1 MTLRAVCLVCGD
13 PMEARRSTRRYCST
27 RCRLAHFRNPGLS
40 VSAPGLWDGQL
51 SVETTAASPT
61 PLSGATSAL
70 SAAPAPSE
78 SAPAPIREAPR
89 LPLPIEV
96 RHVPGEW
103 LSNGYPS
110 GIGGRTTY
118 HVGGRSFDTPREA
131 LDFAGR

>member
-1 MTLRAVCLVCGD
+1 MSRPSACLVCGGLLPASIGRGRPWLTCSD
-13 PMEARRSTRRYCST
+13 VCRRSRNKSAAVVRHST
-27 RCRLAHFRNPGLS
+27 P
-40 VSAPGLWDGQL
+40 
-51 SVETTAASPT
+51 ETAASLP
-61 PLSGATSAL
+61 
-70 SAAPAPSE
+70 APASPAVV
-78 SAPAPIREAPR
+78 APPR

-118 HVGGRSFDTPREA
+118 HVGGRSFDTPRAA

>member
-1 MTLRAVCLVCGD
+1 
-13 PMEARRSTRRYCST
+13 
-27 RCRLAHFRNPGLS
+27 
-40 VSAPGLWDGQL
+40 L
-51 SVETTAASPT
+51 SVETTPASPT

-70 SAAPAPSE
+70 SAAPIPSE

-96 RHVPGEW
+96 RHVPGEY

-110 GIGGRTTY
+110 GIGGHTTY